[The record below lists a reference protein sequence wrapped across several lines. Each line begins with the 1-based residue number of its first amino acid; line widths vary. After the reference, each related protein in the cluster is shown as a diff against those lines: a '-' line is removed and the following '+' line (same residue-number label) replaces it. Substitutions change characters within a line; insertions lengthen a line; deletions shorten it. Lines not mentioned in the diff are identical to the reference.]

1 MLRDTRFSWSTHT
14 HIIQMFHHI
23 FQNHLTYFLD
33 TIIFSNLLR
42 SLSSWVLP
50 HKYPEW
56 ENTRQ
61 PLYIPWFSSISSY
74 PNATKN
80 KTWLVDGPERIP
92 VGQLGFDPFRKTANQ
107 KHQRLPFFFWG
118 GEHFPEK
125 NIPKVLIRFSLGTK
139 LSKGE
144 FLWVFVAETT
154 SWATHLPWNL
164 QGRIYFV
171 WKVLLR
177 LGKHNQKSS
186 KAFEEFLHITGVFYI
201 HYIPYIYIYLPVVGG
216 WTNPLE
222 KIWSSKWETI
232 FPK

>member
-1 MLRDTRFSWSTHT
+1 MG
-14 HIIQMFHHI
+14 QKE
-23 FQNHLTYFLD
+23 FL
-33 TIIFSNLLR
+33 LG
-42 SLSSWVLP
+42 SLGLILSEKLP
-50 HKYPEW
+50 
-56 ENTRQ
+56 
-61 PLYIPWFSSISSY
+61 
-74 PNATKN
+74 TKN
-80 KTWLVDGPERIP
+80 ISGS
-92 VGQLGFDPFRKTANQ
+92 
-107 KHQRLPFFFWG
+107 HFFFG
-118 GEHFPEK
+118 GE
-125 NIPKVLIRFSLGTK
+125 NISPKKTSQKSWFVLALEQNFQKVNSSG
-139 LSKGE
+139 
-144 FLWVFVAETT
+144 FLWLKTT